1 MFAEWIIGLLA
12 TLVATPVAVASYV
25 SARRASAAERQPP
38 QPVRALHRAPAA
50 AQAHAAHNRHYHR
63 HLAA

>member
-1 MFAEWIIGLLA
+1 MFAEWIVGLLVA
-12 TLVATPVAVASYV
+12 LVGTPVAIASYV

-38 QPVRALHRAPAA
+38 QAVSALHRVAA
-50 AQAHAAHNRHYHR
+50 SAQADAAHHRHHHR

>member
-1 MFAEWIIGLLA
+1 MFAEWIVGLLVA
-12 TLVATPVAVASYV
+12 LVATPVAIVSYV

-38 QPVRALHRAPAA
+38 QPVRALHRAPAP
-50 AQAHAAHNRHYHR
+50 AQADAAHHRHYHR